1 VVPLLLLK
9 NFVLRQLLTMAKA
22 FPIYLPRQRELIA
35 AWVILP
41 MLSTIIVGL
50 RFFAKTKTRGLY
62 GWTDWM
68 IIVSAVS
75 YL

>member
-1 VVPLLLLK
+1 
-9 NFVLRQLLTMAKA
+9 MAQA

-50 RFFAKTKTRGLY
+50 RFFAKTKTRALY

-75 YL
+75 YLVFEITVKTFMF